1 MARERLLW
9 TIPALLML
17 LPPIALHRVA
27 PAAFPAAACSSVP
40 IDVGHSRFQ
49 TATISIPTYPYA
61 DYLTPTYVPTYN
73 MTYTKLDWEAYS
85 GAHPAPSP
93 RDYELLVLEN
103 DTLYVTLLPELGGR
117 VYQMIFKPTG
127 HNELYQNPVI
137 KPTHWGPP
145 EQGWWL
151 AVGGIEWGL
160 PVDEHGYE
168 WGEEWDYQVITTTA
182 GVTVTQRDTIATDRI
197 RAAVTV
203 HVPTDR
209 GYVMITPRI
218 ENPTGSDIDY
228 KYWTNA
234 MLAPGA
240 ANTAG
245 EGLRFAFNAEKM
257 SVHSTNDDRLPGC
270 GVVPTGPD
278 YRFSWP
284 IHNEIDFSR
293 LGNWRQWLGFFE
305 YPQAAADFAGV
316 YDTIANEGIVRV
328 FPSSVARGSKGFGFG
343 WSAPVNPRHWT
354 DGGSTYV
361 ELHGGVAPTFWDT
374 ARIPAGQSLTWT
386 EYWYPVSGI
395 GQLSGATAEAALGV
409 RKDDGRTIIGVHV
422 TTPHPAS
429 TSALTVWDRDDC
441 TELAHWELP
450 HIDPGNPFSAA
461 VTTGERTLDR
471 TSFVYLDGEGRLLA
485 AVNPR
490 DCVPPTSTV
499 VPMPTWTETPSFS
512 VAWTGRDS
520 WTHVAAYDV
529 QVRKGCEGVWTDWL
543 TDTLTTASVFTG
555 THSQTYFFRSRAHDA
570 HGNQE
575 PYGDEEWGQAFTTV
589 LTEPA
594 PVLVTSHKVAV
605 PRIFAPGQTVS
616 YTILVANTGN
626 LTANATLN
634 DTPPSSMRV
643 LTDSLIATTGLT
655 LINPDNV
662 IHWAGTVPP
671 GDAIRVTYTL
681 SSTAAT
687 PLGVLLTNTVEITGG
702 VAALFRRQTAIVQAH
717 VVWLPLI
724 IQEWEP

>member
-1 MARERLLW
+1 MVRQRLLW
-9 TIPALLML
+9 IILALLML
-17 LPPIALHRVA
+17 LTSITLYRVA
-27 PAAFPAAACSSVP
+27 SPVSTAAAYDSQP
-40 IDVGHSRFQ
+40 GDVGHSRFQ
-49 TATISIPTYPYA
+49 TTTVSIPTYPYA
-61 DYLTPTYVPTYN
+61 NYLMLTYAPEFN
-73 MTYTKLDWEAYS
+73 MTYAKLDWEAYN
-85 GAHPAPSP
+85 GAHPSPSP

-117 VYQMIFKPTG
+117 IYQMVFKPTG

-151 AVGGIEWGL
+151 AAGGIEWGL

-182 GVTVTQRDTIATDRI
+182 GVTVTLRDTVAADRI

-203 HVPTDR
+203 HVPTAQ
-209 GYVMITPRI
+209 GYVVITPRI
-218 ENPTGSDIDY
+218 ENPTSSDIDY

-240 ANTAG
+240 ANTAS
-245 EGLRFAFNAEKM
+245 EGLRFVFNAEEM
-257 SVHSTNDDRLPGC
+257 SVHSTGDDRLPGY
-270 GVVPTGPD
+270 GTVPTGPD
-278 YRFSWP
+278 YRFRWP

-316 YDTIANEGIVRV
+316 YDTTADEGIVRV
-328 FPSSVARGSKGFGFG
+328 FPSSTARGSKGFGFG
-343 WSAPVNPRHWT
+343 WSAPINPRNWT
-354 DGGSTYV
+354 DGDTTYV

-374 ARIPAGQSLTWT
+374 ARIPAGQYLTWT

-395 GQLSGATAEAALGV
+395 GQLSAATAKAALGV
-409 RKDDGRTIIGVHV
+409 RNDDGRTIIGVHV
-422 TTPHPAS
+422 TTPHPAG

-441 TELAHWELP
+441 TVLAHWELP
-450 HIDPGNPFSAA
+450 HVDPGNPFSTT
-461 VTTGERTLDR
+461 VTTGGRTLTR

-490 DCVPPTSTV
+490 DCVPPRSTV
-499 VPMPTWTETPSFS
+499 APMPTWTETSSFS
-512 VAWTGRDS
+512 VTWTGQDS

-529 QVRKGCEGVWTDWL
+529 QVRERYEGMWTDWL
-543 TDTLTTASVFTG
+543 TDTLAVSSAFTG
-555 THSQTYFFRSRAHDA
+555 THSQTYFFRCRARDA

-594 PVLVTSHKVAV
+594 AVLVTSHKVAS
-605 PRIFAPGQTVS
+605 PRIFAPGQAVS
-616 YTILVANTGN
+616 YTILVGNTGN
-626 LTANATLN
+626 LTANATLS
-634 DTPPSSMRV
+634 DTVPSSMRM
-643 LTDSLIATTGLT
+643 LTDSLTATTGLI
-655 LINPDNV
+655 LISADNV
-662 IHWAGTVPP
+662 IHWAGAVPP

-681 SSTAAT
+681 SSTVAT
-687 PLGVLLTNTVEITGG
+687 PFGVLLTNTVEISGG
-702 VAALFRRQTAIVQAH
+702 VPGPFRRQKAIVQAY

-724 IQEWEP
+724 IQEWGP